1 MDQKK
6 HLKKILI
13 AGGSGLLGVNS
24 SKYLSNKYKIFS
36 LYSSNKYF
44 FENKNIETIQS
55 DLTNYQLAN
64 DIISLIKPDIILN
77 FSGLTNVEKCEKFP
91 ALASKI
97 NTKVAD
103 HLSIISKKFNIYYVQ
118 MSTDHLFNQLN
129 IFFDESHTADP
140 INSYSKTKLEAERI
154 SLFNN
159 PKSLIVRSNFYCNS
173 IDTKVSFIDKI
184 IEDIKNNKKL
194 KLFDDVIFTPVS
206 FNLMLDYILDL
217 YNSNAYGIFNV
228 SSNEKI
234 SKYEFGLKVLN
245 YHSMDI
251 SNVKKISINDLKLIK
266 RPLNMALSNNKLKN
280 FLKIQT
286 PSINDQLNLFFNN
299 FAYKN

>member
-1 MDQKK
+1 M
-6 HLKKILI
+6 KKILI

-24 SKYLSNKYKIFS
+24 SKYLSNKYKIYS
-36 LYSSNKYF
+36 LYSSTKYF

-55 DLTNYQLAN
+55 DLTNFQLTN
-64 DIISLIKPDIILN
+64 DIISFINPDIILN
-77 FSGLTNVEKCEKFP
+77 FSGLTSVEKCQKFP
-91 ALASKI
+91 ALASELNI
-97 NTKVAD
+97 KVAN
-103 HLSIISKKFNIYYVQ
+103 HLSIISQKLNMYYVQ

-129 IFFDESHTADP
+129 IFFEESNTTDP
-140 INSYSKTKLEAERI
+140 INIYSKTKVEAERI

-159 PKSLIVRSNFYCNS
+159 PKSLIIRSNFYCSS
-173 IDTKVSFIDKI
+173 IDSKISFIDKI
-184 IEDIKNNKKL
+184 IEDTKNNNQL
-194 KLFDDVIFTPVS
+194 KLFNDVTFTPVS
-206 FNLMLDYILDL
+206 FNLMLDYIVDL
-217 YNSNAYGIFNV
+217 YNLNAYGIFNI

-245 YHSMDI
+245 YHRMDVT
-251 SNVKKISINDLKLIK
+251 NVKKISINDLKLVK

-286 PSINDQLNLFFNN
+286 PSIDDQLNLFFNN

>member
-1 MDQKK
+1 
-6 HLKKILI
+6 LKKILI

-24 SKYLSNKYKIFS
+24 SKYLSNKYKIYS
-36 LYSSNKYF
+36 LYSSTKYF

-55 DLTNYQLAN
+55 DLTNFQLTN
-64 DIISLIKPDIILN
+64 DIISFINPDIILN
-77 FSGLTNVEKCEKFP
+77 FSGLTSVEKCQKFP
-91 ALASKI
+91 ALASELNI
-97 NTKVAD
+97 KVAN
-103 HLSIISKKFNIYYVQ
+103 HLSIISQKLNMYYVQ

-129 IFFDESHTADP
+129 IFFEESNTTDP
-140 INSYSKTKLEAERI
+140 INIYSKTKVEAERI

-159 PKSLIVRSNFYCNS
+159 PKSLIIRSNFYCSS
-173 IDTKVSFIDKI
+173 IDSKISFIDKI
-184 IEDIKNNKKL
+184 IEDTKNNNQL
-194 KLFDDVIFTPVS
+194 KLFNDVTFTPVS
-206 FNLMLDYILDL
+206 FNLMLDYIVDL
-217 YNSNAYGIFNV
+217 YNLNAYGIFNI

-245 YHSMDI
+245 YHRMDVT
-251 SNVKKISINDLKLIK
+251 NVKKISINDLKLVK

-286 PSINDQLNLFFNN
+286 PSIDDQLNLFFNN

>member
-1 MDQKK
+1 M
-6 HLKKILI
+6 I

-24 SKYLSNKYKIFS
+24 SKYLSNKYKIYS
-36 LYSSNKYF
+36 LYSSTKYF

-55 DLTNYQLAN
+55 DLTNFQLTN
-64 DIISLIKPDIILN
+64 DIISFINPDIILN
-77 FSGLTNVEKCEKFP
+77 FSGLTSVEKCQKFP
-91 ALASKI
+91 ALASELNI
-97 NTKVAD
+97 KVAN
-103 HLSIISKKFNIYYVQ
+103 HLSIISQKLNMYYVQ

-129 IFFDESHTADP
+129 IFFEESNTTDP
-140 INSYSKTKLEAERI
+140 INIYSKTKVEAERI

-159 PKSLIVRSNFYCNS
+159 PKSLIIRSNFYCSS
-173 IDTKVSFIDKI
+173 IDSKISFIDKI
-184 IEDIKNNKKL
+184 IEDTKNNNQL
-194 KLFDDVIFTPVS
+194 KLFNDVTFTPVS
-206 FNLMLDYILDL
+206 FNLMLDYIVDL
-217 YNSNAYGIFNV
+217 YNLNAYGIFNI

-245 YHSMDI
+245 YHRMDVT
-251 SNVKKISINDLKLIK
+251 NVKKISINDLKLVK

-286 PSINDQLNLFFNN
+286 PSIDDQLNLFFNN